1 MSQAAQSQPSR
12 PQIGGFPRGVL
23 LGAGALIAFA
33 FSITLFS
40 RTSDI
45 GALHMPKA
53 QAYQVLHLDFVDGDD
68 GSVAILDASDGALI
82 YTVAP
87 GTNGFVRSAVR
98 GFAHE
103 RRRDGIGP
111 AQPFTLTRWTD
122 GTLSLQDEATGR
134 RIDLDAFGPTQA
146 ESFARLFQAR
156 EKVK

>member
-1 MSQAAQSQPSR
+1 MSQATDVQPSR
-12 PQIGGFPRGVL
+12 GTIGGFPRGIL
-23 LGAGALIAFA
+23 FGAGALLAFA
-33 FSITLFS
+33 FCITLFS

-45 GALHMPKA
+45 GVSHMPKSA
-53 QAYQVLHLDFVDGDD
+53 PYQVLHLDFVDGDD

-87 GTNGFVRSAVR
+87 GTNGFVRSALR

-156 EKVK
+156 ETVK